1 MQGESKTGSHMVP
14 WDQRRQGIFQ
24 DFDQDENRGGGRLR
38 IDHGDQGN
46 IMEILYRCII
56 VILR

>member
-46 IMEILYRCII
+46 IMKIL
-56 VILR
+56 LS